1 MSSTN
6 RGAERRLDDAYMTPG
21 WCVRRLLSVW
31 NKPPGLFVEPCA
43 GEGRIVNEIG
53 RTWWTMDV
61 RELPGMNHVGDFL
74 AIMPGTFQQL
84 EDAAAV
90 VTNPPYSLAEEF
102 IRSARILCPHA
113 ELVFLLRIAFL
124 ASVSR
129 LKLWQD
135 IGTPDVYVLPNRP
148 SFTGHGTDSADYAW
162 FRWPVEKR
170 EAGCL
175 RILKE
180 TSKEERAGRRTEA
193 ADVAAE
199 AQRKEVP

>member
-21 WCVRRLLSVW
+21 WCVRRLLDVW
-31 NKPPGLFVEPCA
+31 TPPAGLLAEPCA
-43 GEGRIVNEIG
+43 GEGRIVKEIHG
-53 RTWWTMDV
+53 QWWTCDV
-61 RELPGMNHVGDFL
+61 RPVPGVLHVGDFL
-74 AIMPGTFQQL
+74 SITSWGPIGHV
-84 EDAAAV
+84 AAV

-102 IRSARILCPHA
+102 IRHSRRSFPDA
-113 ELVFLLRIAFL
+113 ELVFLLRVAFL
-124 ASVSR
+124 ASAQR
-129 LKLWQD
+129 LALWRD
-135 IGTPDVYVLPNRP
+135 IGAPDVYVLPNRP
-148 SFTGHGTDSADYAW
+148 SFTGSGTDSADYAW
-162 FRWPVEKR
+162 FRWPIEKR

-199 AQRKEVP
+199 ATRKEVP